1 MVTVTSPTCTVKYM
15 SDRLIAP
22 RSRRK
27 RRAILDAAL
36 EAFLAGGYETA
47 NLDAISA
54 AAGASKVTIYQHFG
68 SKEGL
73 FVALIEEQIERAEH
87 ESDAHLQTLADSGDI
102 AADLR
107 SFAREFLDTVMSPH
121 LVAMR
126 RLIIASAPRFPAL
139 AEAWFRSGPERG
151 YETLADLFRLLGEQG
166 RLRVP
171 DARVAART
179 FTWLLLGAPL
189 NEAMFGVHGMWTER
203 EQRVVL
209 ADEAVEV
216 FLMAYRPIGS

>member
-1 MVTVTSPTCTVKYM
+1 M
-15 SDRLIAP
+15 SDRVMPAH
-22 RSRRK
+22 SRRK
-27 RRAILDAAL
+27 RRAILDASL
-36 EAFLAGGYETA
+36 DAFLLGGYDAA

-54 AAGASKVTIYQHFG
+54 AAGVSKVTIYQHFG

-73 FVALIEEQIERAEH
+73 FVALIEEQILEAEH
-87 ESDAHLQTLADSGDI
+87 ESDGHLSALGHSCDVGQ
-102 AADLR
+102 DLR

-126 RLIIASAPRFPAL
+126 RLIVATAPRFPAL

-151 YETLADLFRLLGEQG
+151 YETLTDLFRRLDEKGL
-166 RLRVP
+166 LRVP
-171 DARVAART
+171 DAGVAARA

-189 NEAMFGVHGMWTER
+189 HEGMFRVNGEGSEPER
-203 EQRVVL
+203 RAAL

-216 FLMAYRPIGS
+216 FLMAYGRTGP